1 MKRFINV
8 WNRTSLIKRIIIGV
22 ILGFILGMTL
32 PKVSAIG
39 ILGDLFV
46 GGLKAVAPLLVFV
59 LVASAL
65 SQNEKGQKTNMSTII
80 GLYLVGTLAAA
91 LVAVVVN
98 YFFPITL
105 TLDTATQPKLS
116 SPEGVGQVFHSLLL
130 QMVDNPINA
139 LGTANYIGV
148 LTWAVIFGLA
158 FRNSNKET
166 EELLQTIADVTSQ
179 VVRWIINLVP
189 FGILGLVFK
198 TISDNGVKILANYGF
213 LILALVGTMLFVALV
228 INPFIAFLFMRKN
241 PYPLV
246 FRCLK
251 DSGLTAFFTRS
262 SAANIPVNMK
272 LCEELGL
279 NKDTYKVS
287 IPLGATINMGGAA
300 ITINVLTLAAVNTL
314 GIHVDFPTALLLSVL
329 SAVSACGASG
339 VTGGSLLLVPVAC
352 SLFGISNDLAMQVV
366 GVGFIVGVVQDSC
379 ETALNS
385 STDVL
390 FTAVAEKSVW
400 GKKKKVN

>member
-166 EELLQTIADVTSQ
+166 KELLQTIADVTSQ
-179 VVRWIINLVP
+179 VVRWIINLAP

-300 ITINVLTLAAVNTL
+300 ITINVLTLSAVNTL

>member
-166 EELLQTIADVTSQ
+166 KELLQTIADVTSQ

-314 GIHVDFPTALLLSVL
+314 GIHVDFPTAFLLSVL